1 LSYVYFV
8 GLNGFW
14 MQQVATMLKL
24 LGRLE
29 RNIQEEPYDQ
39 EV

>member
-1 LSYVYFV
+1 MSYAYYV

-14 MQQVATMLKL
+14 IQQVATMFKL

-29 RNIQEEPYDQ
+29 SDTQEEPYD
-39 EV
+39 